1 MRNKIKLDLGGL
13 VKISTKRLSADIR
26 SNLEKLEK
34 HLPARIQ
41 TVLEAFITEDLN
53 RINEMPLFD
62 ILIHLL
68 FQADKESAASIAN
81 LMVPLDTESVNQLDE
96 WTVSNS
102 AAFLRDY
109 LKKDYVFY
117 ILKSKSDQTNI

>member
-1 MRNKIKLDLGGL
+1 M
-13 VKISTKRLSADIR
+13 KISTSRLSAEIR
-26 SNLEKLEK
+26 DNLEKLEK
-34 HLPARIQ
+34 HIPARVQ
-41 TVLEAFITEDLN
+41 TVLEALINEDLK
-53 RINEMPLFD
+53 RTDEMPMFD
-62 ILIHLL
+62 ILVHLI
-68 FQADKESAASIAN
+68 FQSDKESAVSIAN

-117 ILKSKSDQTNI
+117 ILKSKSDEAKKRN

>member
-1 MRNKIKLDLGGL
+1 MR
-13 VKISTKRLSADIR
+13 ISTKELSTDIR
-26 SNLEKLEK
+26 DNLEKLEK
-34 HLPARIQ
+34 HLPTRVQ
-41 TVLEAFITEDLN
+41 TVLEALVTEDLK
-53 RINEMPLFD
+53 RADELPMFD
-62 ILIHLL
+62 ILVHLI
-68 FQADKESAASIAN
+68 FQSDKESAASIAN

-117 ILKSKSDQTNI
+117 ILKSKFEEAKKRN